1 MGAQLRTGAPLLLL
15 VDDDPAVCA
24 SLQFSLELEGF
35 VVRSYGSGETLMDEE
50 DLASPSCLVLD
61 YRLPGVDGLSLL
73 QALRERGE
81 ACPAVIITSN
91 PSRSIRQRTSNAGA
105 VLIEKP
111 LLTNGLT
118 AAIRSL
124 FKANCEAAGR
134 AGT

>member
-1 MGAQLRTGAPLLLL
+1 MNTAPLILL

-35 VVRSYGSGETLMDEE
+35 VVKSFGSGEALMKQA
-50 DLASPSCLVLD
+50 DLANPSCLVLD

-81 ACPAVIITSN
+81 SCPAVIITSN
-91 PSRSIRQRTSNAGA
+91 PTQSLKQRAIDAGA
-105 VLIEKP
+105 RLIEKP

-124 FKANCEAAGR
+124 IKEHGQGSIGV
-134 AGT
+134 GT